1 MLIIAKFGGSSL
13 ATSKQF
19 KKAKQII
26 LDNPNRRVVIVSAL
40 GKSENEDNK
49 ITDLLYLLH
58 AHLKYGVSY
67 DSIFETIRKRYLQ
80 IKDELKLTYDVN
92 QAFNDLKLTL
102 NKQTSVD
109 DLVSRGEFFSAQLL
123 AEYIGYSFV
132 DAKDVLKFKYD
143 SQIDY
148 EASEKL
154 FNEALEKNIR
164 VVVPGFYGSYPN
176 LSIHLL
182 PRGGSDLTGS
192 ISARV
197 LHADLYENWTDVS
210 GILMADPRIVKHPK
224 RIAEITYRELRELSY
239 MGANVI
245 HEDSILPLEE
255 IGIPIC
261 ILNTN
266 EPDGGGTLIKK
277 TCEEK
282 SSIITGVAGKK
293 DFSAFTITKN
303 NHAEKL
309 KVIQEVLN
317 IFDMFNIVIEHIPS
331 SMDSFSVIVETKQ
344 LENKYY
350 NVMNQL
356 HKIDGIINI
365 EVVNDIALVSV
376 VGRNMSTK
384 PGIAGKLF
392 SSLGQKHINI
402 ILIAQSSQEINIVI
416 GVKNSDF
423 ENTIQTIYAAF
434 VE

>member
-1 MLIIAKFGGSSL
+1 MLTIAKFGGSSL

-19 KKAKQII
+19 EKVKKII
-26 LDNPNRRVVIVSAL
+26 LDHPDRRVVVVSAL
-40 GKSENEDNK
+40 GVSKGEDNK

-58 AHLKYGVSY
+58 AHLKYGVQY
-67 DSIFETIRKRYLQ
+67 DSIFELIRNRYLK
-80 IKDELKLTYDVN
+80 IKDELKLAYDVN
-92 QAFNDLKLTL
+92 QAFDILKKTL
-102 NKQTSVD
+102 NKQTPID
-109 DLVSRGEFFSAQLL
+109 DLVSRGEYFSAQLL

-132 DAKDVLKFKYD
+132 DAKDVVKFKYD

-154 FNEALEKNIR
+154 FNEALETYSR

-176 LSIHLL
+176 GSIHLL

-210 GILMADPRIVKHPK
+210 GILMADPRIVKNPK
-224 RIAEITYRELRELSY
+224 RITEITYRELRELSY

-266 EPDGGGTLIKK
+266 EPADGGTLIKK
-277 TCEEK
+277 DCEEK
-282 SSIITGVAGKK
+282 SSIITGIAGKK

-303 NHAEKL
+303 NHAGKL

-317 IFDMFNIVIEHIPS
+317 IFDIFNIVIEHIPS

-350 NVMNQL
+350 NVMNHL
-356 HKIDGIINI
+356 HKVDGIINI
-365 EVVNDIALVSV
+365 EVVNEISLVSI
-376 VGRNMSTK
+376 VGRNMSTR
-384 PGIAGKLF
+384 PGIAGQLF
-392 SSLGQKHINI
+392 SSLGENKINI

-423 ENTIQTIYAAF
+423 EKTIQTIYTSF

>member
-1 MLIIAKFGGSSL
+1 MLIVAKFGGSSL
-13 ATSKQF
+13 ATSEQF
-19 KKAKQII
+19 KKVKSIVLA
-26 LDNPNRRVVIVSAL
+26 NPDRRVVIVSAL

-49 ITDLLYLLH
+49 VTDLLYLLH
-58 AHLKYGVSY
+58 AHLKYGVQY
-67 DSIFETIRKRYLQ
+67 ESIFELIRKRYLL
-80 IKDELKLTYDVN
+80 IKAELNLKYDVN
-92 QAFNDLKLTL
+92 AAFNELKGTL

-109 DLVSRGEFFSAQLL
+109 VLVSKGEFFSAQLL
-123 AEYIGYSFV
+123 AEYIGYQFV

-148 EASEKL
+148 EASKAL
-154 FNEALEKNIR
+154 FNDALELNTR

-176 LSIHLL
+176 MSIHLL

-192 ISARV
+192 IAARV
-197 LHADLYENWTDVS
+197 LNADLYENWTDVS

-224 RIAEITYRELRELSY
+224 RINEITYRELRELSY

-245 HEDSILPLEE
+245 HEDSIIPLEE
-255 IGIPIC
+255 IGVPIC

-266 EPDGGGTLIKK
+266 APFEGGTLIKK
-277 TCEEK
+277 QCDEK
-282 SSIITGVAGKK
+282 SSIITGVAGKQ
-293 DFSAFTITKN
+293 DFTAFTITKSN
-303 NHAEKL
+303 QAGKL

-317 IFDMFNIVIEHIPS
+317 IFEMFNIVIEHIPS

-344 LENKYY
+344 LENKFY

-356 HKIDGIINI
+356 HKTDGIINI
-365 EVVNDIALVSV
+365 EVVNEIALISV
-376 VGRNMSTK
+376 VGRNMSTR

-392 SSLGQKHINI
+392 SCLGDNHINI

-423 ENTIQTIYAAF
+423 EKTIQTIYTSF